1 MIVETKTKGRSR
13 EGPGH
18 DADVGN
24 REVSQDRRA
33 GCRWLA
39 CPGLLMMLSVVG
51 VIAFGQMS
59 NAAVPAAAFRTRQ
72 AITQ

>member
-1 MIVETKTKGRSR
+1 MIDENKTKGRSR

-33 GCRWLA
+33 GVGGWLA
-39 CPGLLMMLSVVG
+39 LALLMMLSVVG

-59 NAAVPAAAFRTRQ
+59 NAAVPSAAFRTRQ